1 MPEVHKIMNSLSS
14 ICLTKKIIIEIKKAK
29 GINFGIIPNKF
40 KKEYRK
46 YVNIGYPL
54 STTNSKKFTALTVN
68 AINERPITIVKKVL
82 KISIK

>member
-1 MPEVHKIMNSLSS
+1 MPDVHKIMNSLSS

-46 YVNIGYPL
+46 YVDIGYPL
-54 STTNSKKFTALTVN
+54 STINSKKFTALTVQ
-68 AINERPITIVKKVL
+68 AIIDKPNNMTKKVF
-82 KISIK
+82 KISLI

>member
-1 MPEVHKIMNSLSS
+1 MNSLSS

-54 STTNSKKFTALTVN
+54 STTNSKKFTALTVS

-82 KISIK
+82 KISRK